1 MTIPESDY
9 HVYPAWSYS
18 VISRYA
24 KEGFSALATLGQ
36 SIEPTPSMRFGSLVD
51 CMVTRGMEEA
61 RNSYVVLE
69 NNIPN
74 AERKVLDTLLTLTDA
89 TDFASV
95 PQEALVEAIKVCN
108 YQSRWSYDT
117 QYSHI
122 AAYAHYYD
130 VIASGKEIVSIEDW
144 QDAYDMTEAL
154 HNDTYCGT
162 LFKQTSTGDIE
173 YLYQMQYLVPVH
185 TADED
190 TKLKIMADLIIVDHK
205 NKTIQPVDLK
215 TSSEPA
221 YKFKDNFVKYRYDL
235 QAQCYTYAIGQV
247 AFEEYSDYTI
257 LPYLF
262 VDISRTDKV
271 PVAYKYDVQEQSD
284 GLTFGSD
291 KVYHFKTWLDY
302 LSEILEYQRSNA
314 VVPKEITLDGPN
326 DIVELLSSRS

>member
-1 MTIPESDY
+1 MNLSESDY
-9 HVYPAWSYS
+9 HAYPAWSHS
-18 VISRYA
+18 LIFKYA
-24 KEGFSALATLGQ
+24 RDGFSSLATITQ
-36 SIEPTPSMRFGSLVD
+36 PVEPTASMRFGSLVD

-74 AERKVLDTLLTLTDA
+74 AERKVLDTLCSLTDA
-89 TDFASV
+89 TDFADV
-95 PQEALVEAIKVCN
+95 PQEILVEAIKICE
-108 YQSRWSYDT
+108 YQPRWSYNA

-130 VIASGKEIVSIEDW
+130 IIASGKEIVSAEDW
-144 QDAYDMTEAL
+144 QDACDMTEAL

-162 LFKQTSTGDIE
+162 LFKQTSTDDIE

-185 TADED
+185 VADED

-205 NKTIQPVDLK
+205 NKTIQPIDLK

-235 QAQCYTYAIGQV
+235 QAQCYNYAIERV
-247 AFEEYSDYTI
+247 AFEDYADYTI

-262 VDISRTDKV
+262 VDISRVDKV
-271 PVAYKYDVQEQSD
+271 PVAYRYDVQEQSD

-302 LSEILEYQRSNA
+302 LSEILEYQKSNA
-314 VVPKEITLDGPN
+314 IVPKEITLDGPN
-326 DIVELLSSRS
+326 DIVELLSNRS